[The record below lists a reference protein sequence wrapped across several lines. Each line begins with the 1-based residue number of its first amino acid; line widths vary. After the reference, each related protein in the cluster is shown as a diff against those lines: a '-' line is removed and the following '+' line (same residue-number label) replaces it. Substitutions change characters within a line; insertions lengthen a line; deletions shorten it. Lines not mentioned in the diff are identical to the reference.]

1 MSQHSVVNKIL
12 ITAGTHGNELSG
24 IEYVKN
30 LQANKQLRDQ
40 LLGRARDIDIEV
52 EIVNKLAVERRT
64 RYVEEDL
71 NRQFSQEKLSALTGD
86 NLEHQLAI
94 DFNVAFGPKYEP
106 TRDLVIDIH
115 NTTSNMGPTLIIL
128 QSDEFHQKMAQYVKA
143 NMPEAIILIE
153 DHIPYKQH
161 HYLCTIGKAG
171 IMLEVGP
178 QPHSVLRP
186 AAYLQT
192 EQMTKLLITFCDLW
206 NRQALGHLDL
216 VDAFRLTEEVYFP
229 LSRAGN
235 KLAMI
240 HPSLQNNDF
249 MILNKGAPAFL
260 TFEGE
265 ILDWE
270 GEDEVFPHFIGE
282 SAYYHL
288 NIAFALSRKTSI

>member
-1 MSQHSVVNKIL
+1 MSQRSVVNTIL

-40 LLGRARDIDIEV
+40 LLSQAHGIDIELA
-52 EIVNKLAVERRT
+52 IVNKLAVEKRT

-71 NRQFSQEKLSALTGD
+71 NRQFSKEKLSALAGD

-94 DFNVAFGPKYEP
+94 ELNLAFGPKYQP
-106 TRDLVIDIH
+106 SRDLVIDIH

-161 HYLCTIGKAG
+161 PYLCTIGKTG

-192 EQMTKLLITFCDLW
+192 EQMTKLVVTFCDLW
-206 NRQALGHLDL
+206 NRQALEHLDV

-229 LSRAGN
+229 LSPAGN

-240 HPSLQNNDF
+240 HPSIQNNDF
-249 MILNKGAPAFL
+249 MILNKGDPAFL

-265 ILDWE
+265 TLNWE
-270 GEDEVFPHFIGE
+270 GEDGVFPHFIGE